1 MALARPEEVLK
12 SLVLQDWKKRRKRE
26 RRSYDKILIEKVRS
40 GWTRKR
46 LALGH
51 DVESER
57 TT

>member
-1 MALARPEEVLK
+1 MALAGPEEILQ

-26 RRSYDKILIEKVRS
+26 RRSYDKIFIEKVRS